1 MDANKKKKENG
12 PNTLRR
18 PVTVVKKRSGPLD
31 DMLDQLDRNED
42 IECNTDQS
50 TNLNLLSSAVKT
62 EECHRLKPV
71 NRVSSA
77 SASSSSSA
85 SVRRR
90 SHIKDKEKK
99 RERWLLTRKTWRY
112 MTDAG
117 RKLFPEGMQHGDGDH
132 LEHIE
137 AHFQQVCAMEPRFI
151 LWRRKASYPGATR
164 HSRKR
169 LKILLRHRNKQSQI
183 KDQEDH
189 KNIDQTIEILQS
201 YLKIRDAYKTTAL
214 LGTKTVR
221 PDQTASPSSRRPTSN
236 QSIDPNSTNVK
247 DIETDSANMILNL
260 LRELNR
266 SSIYMGIDLETGITP
281 AILEDKTQLKKI
293 YNTLKKQ
300 QLHRLLNSTS
310 FASKTTTTNLGRAA
324 SMSNLP
330 RNNTDLH
337 ESLPKVSKDTKINM
351 NAVSACKV
359 SHNQNTNESCAD
371 RQRKPPE
378 TLQLNRNIGTHYKLS
393 TNSCGTQTSFIQL
406 SELKLLAEQYEQ
418 FLELTSEE
426 DMKEEK
432 QQQPAAAAAA
442 GVGRK
447 SSIDNEDISQ
457 SVSDT
462 IKRYL
467 RMARKKSVHDADANR
482 FKSVN
487 YDRNLRNIKAKGEIN
502 PPGMD
507 EDNSKAVQTLD
518 AWAVIALDFIRGI
531 EDSRNLLH
539 AHIAWQ
545 KDLDERIRKKLEYD
559 QKCKASN
566 NDAKSTTSISQQPFC
581 KSAPTSPTS
590 AGQSSPHHPH
600 LREKTGRTASALLSS
615 SSQFLSNIW
624 HATSATAATSAES
637 AGSQYLSKN
646 GNSNVNY
653 LSK

>member
-1 MDANKKKKENG
+1 MDTNKEKKENI

-18 PVTVVKKRSGPLD
+18 PVAVVKKRSGPLD
-31 DMLDQLDRNED
+31 DILDQLNRNED
-42 IECNTDQS
+42 IECDS
-50 TNLNLLSSAVKT
+50 NLVAHKSSNLKVSSVKT
-62 EECHRLKPV
+62 EECTRLKPV
-71 NRVSSA
+71 NRLSF
-77 SASSSSSA
+77 ASSSS

-117 RKLFPEGMQHGDGDH
+117 RKLFPDGIQHGDIDNF
-132 LEHIE
+132 EHIE

-151 LWRRKASYPGATR
+151 LWRRKASYPGATK

-169 LKILLRHRNKQSQI
+169 LKILLKHRNKQSQI

-189 KNIDQTIEILQS
+189 KNIDQTIELLQS

-221 PDQTASPSSRRPTSN
+221 PDQTASPSSRRPIN
-236 QSIDPNSTNVK
+236 QSVDQNSMNVK
-247 DIETDSANMILNL
+247 DIETDSANIILNL

-266 SSIYMGIDLETGITP
+266 SSIYLGIDMDTGITS
-281 AILEDKTQLKKI
+281 AILDDKTQLKKI
-293 YNTLKKQ
+293 YNILKKQ
-300 QLHRLLNSTS
+300 QLHRLLDSTFTS
-310 FASKTTTTNLGRAA
+310 KIPNLERAS

-330 RNNTDLH
+330 RNNTDLL
-337 ESLPKVSKDTKINM
+337 ESIPKVSKNIMISMDTSTIRPSKI
-351 NAVSACKV
+351 
-359 SHNQNTNESCAD
+359 HQNQSTYETCSD
-371 RQRKPPE
+371 HERKPLE
-378 TLQLNRNIGTHYKLS
+378 TLQLNRNIGTNYRLS
-393 TNSCGTQTSFIQL
+393 TNSCGTQTNFIQL

-418 FLELTSEE
+418 FLEQTSEE
-426 DMKEEK
+426 DTKEEK
-432 QQQPAAAAAA
+432 QQS
-442 GVGRK
+442 GLGRK

-467 RMARKKSVHDADANR
+467 RMARKKSVHDAEANR

-531 EDSRNLLH
+531 EDSRNLRN
-539 AHIAWQ
+539 AHIVWQ
-545 KDLDERIRKKLEYD
+545 KDLDERIRKKMEYD
-559 QKCKASN
+559 QNYKACN
-566 NDAKSTTSISQQPFC
+566 GGKSTITQQPFC

-590 AGQSSPHHPH
+590 AVQSQHHPH
-600 LREKTGRTASALLSS
+600 LREKTGRTASTLLSS
-615 SSQFLSNIW
+615 SSQFLSNFW
-624 HATSATAATSAES
+624 HTSSAES
-637 AGSQYLSKN
+637 SSSNLSKN
-646 GNSNVNY
+646 GNPNLNY